1 MEQWRR
7 AEEDAVAAY
16 AQLLRSTLPSTVVA
30 GLRLL
35 QEDHRQVIA
44 LLGSLDPTSPV
55 RRLADRAGPP
65 LASAWTPALASNV
78 TVPELLSRLRTAE
91 KSYLARY
98 EAHASDFAAP
108 ARALSLLRS
117 VILPRQQCH
126 PEQIERMLEEIQR
139 ARTPGDAPGRSPSQG

>member
-7 AEEDAVAAY
+7 AEEVAVAAY
-16 AQLLRSTLPSTVVA
+16 AQLLRSTLPPTVLA

-55 RRLADRAGPP
+55 QRPAERTSQALP
-65 LASAWTPALASNV
+65 SAWAAALV
-78 TVPELLSRLRTAE
+78 GDLEVPELLARLRTAE
-91 KSYLARY
+91 KTYLASY
-98 EAHASDFAAP
+98 EAHAADLAAP

-126 PEQIERMLEEIQR
+126 PEQLERMLEESR
-139 ARTPGDAPGRSPSQG
+139 RPRTAGEAPGRGTPQS